1 MGKKVRKSLPAF
13 FIIFILLMIGTD
25 NLYANGLKVLLNG
38 TEVNTKVIVEDNK
51 VYLSLED
58 ISQALGAKVQFDQAE
73 SLVSISTANND
84 QIVPEILSKVSPTVV
99 GIIGTIK
106 EGSDYSSK
114 YIDNIAHGTGVIIK
128 PEGEILT
135 NAHVVKDM
143 EKIVVVLA
151 DGSGYE
157 ATLKN
162 IDEDTD
168 LALVKIEKKGLSAAK
183 LGKAEDIVIGQTVIA
198 IGTPVSF
205 SLRNSAT
212 LGIVSGVNRAID
224 CGYKLIQTD
233 ASINP
238 GNSGG
243 PLVNLQGEIIGL
255 NSNKYAGAGIEGLGF
270 SIPVDTI
277 NTVVT
282 HFHKYGRVK
291 RPAIGAQFEEDWAAR
306 VGLPTNKG
314 LTVIKVDKNQML
326 KEGDVLVSINGC
338 SVNTLV
344 DLNEE
349 MKKYLPGNAVNLK
362 IKRNGSAQIIN
373 YTLGEKSK

>member
-1 MGKKVRKSLPAF
+1 MEKKVRKRMPAF
-13 FIIFILLMIGTD
+13 FIIFILLILGTH
-25 NLYANGLKVLLNG
+25 NLYANSLKVVLNG
-38 TEVNTKVIVEDNK
+38 TVVNTKVIVEDNQ
-51 VYLSLED
+51 VYLSLGD
-58 ISQALGAKVQFDQAE
+58 ISKTLGAKVQFDSAKN
-73 SLVSISTANND
+73 LVSISTTNND
-84 QIVPEILSKVSPTVV
+84 QLIPEILSKVSPSVV

-106 EGSDYSSK
+106 EGSNFSSK
-114 YIDNIAHGTGVIIK
+114 YTDNIAHGTGVIIK

-143 EKIVVVLA
+143 EKIIVVLA

-157 ATLKN
+157 AALKN
-162 IDEDTD
+162 IDEETD
-168 LALVKIEKKGLSAAK
+168 LALVKIEKKGLQAAK

-212 LGIVSGVNRAID
+212 MGIVSGVNRAIG
-224 CGYKLIQTD
+224 CGYRLIQTD
-233 ASINP
+233 AAINP

-243 PLVNLQGEIIGL
+243 PLVNLQGEIIGI
-255 NSNKYAGAGIEGLGF
+255 NSSKYAGTGIEGLGF

-282 HFHKYGRVK
+282 HFDKYGRVK
-291 RPAIGAQFEEDWAAR
+291 RPALGAQFEEDWAAR

-314 LTVIKVDKNQML
+314 LTITKADNNQIL

-338 SVNTLV
+338 CVNTLV

-349 MKKYLPGNAVNLK
+349 MKKYLPEDAVNLK
-362 IKRNGSAQIIN
+362 IKRNGGVQIIK
-373 YTLGEKSK
+373 YTLGEKK